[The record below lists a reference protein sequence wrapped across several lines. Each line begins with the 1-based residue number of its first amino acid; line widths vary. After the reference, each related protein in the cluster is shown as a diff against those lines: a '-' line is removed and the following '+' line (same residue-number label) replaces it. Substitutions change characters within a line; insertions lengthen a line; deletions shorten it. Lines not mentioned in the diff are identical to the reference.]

1 MLGQDTVVFLLYD
14 WPYSLW
20 PITREHQEEKRL
32 RLFKPRFDAKECKW
46 WIINKL
52 LKLLCFFW
60 GEISISGSGHIRLGK
75 TQERGAAGAK
85 WVLGHICLTFWGPLV
100 PYPYFMCV
108 QLGLWIVLSHW
119 NQTSKFGSQK
129 FNLLLGQEIL
139 FCLSVHGKS
148 RAVAASAIIQ
158 HFLGQFAAVQS
169 TVVKQS
175 LSQFQSTATNC
186 FWPTKNTQ
194 MIRVGILTS
203 KRSIFS
209 TATSSAW
216 CGFSNESRHQVG
228 RENVASFCPIV
239 VCTACIFGG

>member
-108 QLGLWIVLSHW
+108 QLGLWIVFP
-119 NQTSKFGSQK
+119 T
-129 FNLLLGQEIL
+129 EIKL
-139 FCLSVHGKS
+139 
-148 RAVAASAIIQ
+148 
-158 HFLGQFAAVQS
+158 
-169 TVVKQS
+169 QS
-175 LSQFQSTATNC
+175 LGPKNST
-186 FWPTKNTQ
+186 FFYLVK
-194 MIRVGILTS
+194 
-203 KRSIFS
+203 KYFS
-209 TATSSAW
+209 ASV
-216 CGFSNESRHQVG
+216 CMENLEQHPQLSNISWVSLLQCK
-228 RENVASFCPIV
+228 AQ
-239 VCTACIFGG
+239 

>member
-108 QLGLWIVLSHW
+108 QLGLWIVFPL
-119 NQTSKFGSQK
+119 
-129 FNLLLGQEIL
+129 
-139 FCLSVHGKS
+139 KS
-148 RAVAASAIIQ
+148 NFKVWVPKIQ
-158 HFLGQFAAVQS
+158 PSTWSRNTFLPQCAWKISSSSSIRNYPTFLGSVCCSAKHSSKAIFV
-169 TVVKQS
+169 TVPVDSNK
-175 LSQFQSTATNC
+175 LFLTNKEH
-186 FWPTKNTQ
+186 PDD
-194 MIRVGILTS
+194 
-203 KRSIFS
+203 
-209 TATSSAW
+209 
-216 CGFSNESRHQVG
+216 
-228 RENVASFCPIV
+228 
-239 VCTACIFGG
+239 